1 MLPHPDELRE
11 FKLFQELNDRELEV
25 IAKVA
30 RKEELG
36 QGAYLTRTGAPAN
49 TLYLI
54 RSGTVTVLATGP
66 DGRDIAVDELGPGQI
81 IGWSTL
87 TGPYIFTA
95 STVTKEKC
103 NLIVINGNRLRE
115 IFEINNHIG
124 YRVLKGVGYVVGRHV
139 SALQAKLAHL
149 NVADTQG

>member
-11 FKLFQELNDRELEV
+11 FKLFQELNDRELEIV
-25 IAKVA
+25 AKVA

-124 YRVLKGVGYVVGRHV
+124 YRVLKGVGYVVGRQI

-149 NVADTQG
+149 NREQA